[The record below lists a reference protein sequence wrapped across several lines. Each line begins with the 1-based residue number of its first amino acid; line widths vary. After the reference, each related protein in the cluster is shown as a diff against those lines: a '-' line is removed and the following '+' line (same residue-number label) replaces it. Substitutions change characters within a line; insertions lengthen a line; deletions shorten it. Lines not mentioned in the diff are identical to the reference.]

1 MSDCDFKSAGATGWI
16 AAPLVAVILASA
28 FAIPL
33 PDKSVQMV
41 VTSPPYLRLRQY
53 SGNPS
58 DAFGQEKTVAEY
70 VAHTVEVLREVRRV
84 LKDDGV
90 VFWNI
95 SDTYDRATKSLCL
108 VPELV
113 AVAARNDG
121 WMVRDIIVWQK
132 PSPVP
137 ESVRDRC
144 TRSYEVILMLAK
156 QKRYFFDCDAI
167 AEPSICFQRRLCGG
181 GMRTPKKEGGAQRLS
196 HAPVKKAGCKYGT
209 LKLAE
214 GQAGKQIEMKPTRNR
229 RNVWTIAAEPHKD
242 AHTAQFPSE
251 LPRLCIKAGSR
262 PGDLVLDPFAGS
274 GTTGIVARE
283 LGRNAVLLDISC
295 DYCRKMRERLEGK
308 KHDEAGAAQ
317 IEIDSGDPL
326 GHPGSPLGG
335 ADRGVGIVPP
345 PQGLPA
351 PAGDYLGASL

>member
-1 MSDCDFKSAGATGWI
+1 
-16 AAPLVAVILASA
+16 
-28 FAIPL
+28 
-33 PDKSVQMV
+33 MV
-41 VTSPPYLRLRQY
+41 MTSPPYLRLRQY

-70 VAHTVEVLREVRRV
+70 VAHSVEALREVRRV

-108 VPELV
+108 VPERV
-113 AVAARNDG
+113 AVAARDDG
-121 WMVRDIIVWQK
+121 WIVRDIIVWHK

-144 TRSYEVILMLAK
+144 TRSYEPILMLAK
-156 QKRYFFDCDAI
+156 QKHYYFDCDAI
-167 AEPSICFQRRLCGG
+167 AEPSVCFQRSLQGG
-181 GMRTPKKEGGAQRLS
+181 SMRAPKKEGGAQRLS
-196 HAPVKKAGCKYGT
+196 HAPVKKAGCKYGK

-229 RNVWTIAAEPHKD
+229 RNVWTIATEPHKD
-242 AHTAQFPSE
+242 SHIAQFPSE

-283 LGRNAVLLDISC
+283 LGRNAVLLDISAE
-295 DYCRKMRERLEGK
+295 YARKMREKLEGK
-308 KHDEAGAAQ
+308 KHNKAGAARVG
-317 IEIDSGDPL
+317 IDSGDL
-326 GHPGSPLGG
+326 LRHPGSPPRC
-335 ADRGVGIVPP
+335 ADRGLGIVPV
-345 PQGLPA
+345 PQVLPT
-351 PAGDYLGASL
+351 PAGDYMGSSL